1 VDPLRN
7 ERGQASVELVAL
19 LPIIVLLAG
28 LLWQAAIAG
37 QTLWL
42 AGSAARA
49 AARAKA
55 VDADAAAAAR
65 SVLPASLDR
74 GVRVASRGDG
84 GVKVT
89 LPIRSIFSAGVL
101 TTVDASARFEPQ
113 GGGDASR

>member
-1 VDPLRN
+1 MVLLRN
-7 ERGQASVELVAL
+7 ERGQASVELVVL
-19 LPIIVLLAG
+19 LPVIVLLAG

-49 AARAKA
+49 AARARA
-55 VDADAAAAAR
+55 VDADPARAAR
-65 SVLPASLDR
+65 GVLPESLDR
-74 GVRVASRGDG
+74 GLRVASRGDG

-89 LPIRSIFSAGVL
+89 MPIRSIFAPGAL

-113 GGGDASR
+113 GADDGSR